1 MFLDQEEGAMKRLAS
16 GVLVLAMAAV
26 YGCTSSGS
34 TGSTVSTVSTGSTES
49 TGTDMS
55 GTTSMTTSSTAPAA
69 GATASTTSGPA
80 TTTSTTSTTAPTTS
94 ASSTLADAA
103 SAVTALAGNPLVT
116 SLTSG
121 SGLSAAQAVAGA
133 GALLGTAQS
142 KLAPADWQKVS
153 AAVPATDSLVSTAR
167 SLTGATSFGD
177 MSSASGALSK
187 VGLSSSQVSALVPA
201 VTSYVSSAAGPE
213 VGGLLAGALK

>member
-1 MFLDQEEGAMKRLAS
+1 
-16 GVLVLAMAAV
+16 
-26 YGCTSSGS
+26 
-34 TGSTVSTVSTGSTES
+34 
-49 TGTDMS
+49 MS

-80 TTTSTTSTTAPTTS
+80 TTTSTTSTTSTTAPTTS

-153 AAVPATDSLVSTAR
+153 AAVPGTDPLVSTAR